1 MSAPTREDIAAA
13 ARRITAD
20 LAQLRAAVEARSGA
34 DAARTLHDHA
44 AAGVHQLLAATG
56 VYRG

>member
-1 MSAPTREDIAAA
+1 MSAPAREDIAAA

>member
-1 MSAPTREDIAAA
+1 MSPPTREDIAAA

-20 LAQLRAAVEARSGA
+20 IALLRAAVEARSGA
-34 DAARTLHDHA
+34 PAARTLHDHA

>member
-1 MSAPTREDIAAA
+1 VSAPTREDIAAA

>member
-1 MSAPTREDIAAA
+1 VSPPTREDIAAA

-20 LAQLRAAVEARSGA
+20 IALLRAAVEARSGA
-34 DAARTLHDHA
+34 PAARTLHDHA

>member
-1 MSAPTREDIAAA
+1 VSAPAREDIAAA

>member
-1 MSAPTREDIAAA
+1 VSAPDRDALAAA

-20 LAQLRAAVEARSGA
+20 LELLRAAVEARSGA
-34 DAARTLHDHA
+34 DAARTLHTHA
-44 AAGVHQLLAATG
+44 AAGVHQMIAATG